1 MPQVMGNGGER
12 PVVLFAGE
20 ATHRQLTGTMGGA
33 FMTGQREARRLIKA
47 WSMQQPL
54 ASCAC

>member
-1 MPQVMGNGGER
+1 M
-12 PVVLFAGE
+12 LFAGE